1 MSIATT
7 DGKIKTAV
15 ITGKHPFDVPAFHTA
30 FRSMPEI
37 DFYAQDMEDFAAD
50 IGERRA
56 EYDALLFFNF
66 HQETPGNAGSPGD
79 EATKTALET
88 LGDSEQGIIIL
99 HHALLAYPDWPLW
112 ASLVGI
118 QVSGWRVHMD
128 INLSIQ
134 VANPRHA
141 ITKGLS
147 DWVMLD
153 ETYVMGEPDANSEIL
168 LFTDD
173 ARSMR
178 SIAWT
183 RRYKNARV
191 FCFQSGHDHNA
202 YENPNFR
209 RVVSRGIQWAAGRL
223 Y

>member
-1 MSIATT
+1 MSIEST

-15 ITGKHPFDVPAFHTA
+15 ITGEHPFDVPAFHTA

-37 DFYAQDMEDFAAD
+37 DFYPQHMEDFAAD

-56 EYDALLFFNF
+56 EYDVLLFFNF
-66 HQETPGNAGSPGD
+66 HQETPGGSGSPGD
-79 EATKTALET
+79 EATKAALET
-88 LGDSEQGIIIL
+88 LGDSAQGIFIL

-118 QVSGWRVHMD
+118 QASSWHVHMD
-128 INLSIQ
+128 INLNIQ
-134 VANPRHA
+134 IANPRHP
-141 ITKGLS
+141 ITQGLS
-147 DWVMLD
+147 DWEMLD
-153 ETYVMGEPDANSEIL
+153 ETYVVAEPDANSEIL
-168 LFTDD
+168 LKTDD
-173 ARSMR
+173 PKSMR

-209 RVVSRGIQWAAGRL
+209 LVVSRGIQWAAGRL
-223 Y
+223 Q